1 LKGQTVKSDLDA
13 HLDLIISLV
22 SMEVSHKV
30 LQVVAL
36 ANVQLDMREIIVRL
50 QCLVLQDQIML
61 LVKTQE
67 LLLVQQE
74 LVLVLADL
82 DIVGCIVKILLLVLW
97 AEMVSLAKME
107 VSQLDFLEVVHVF
120 AKQAILEIT
129 VKQ

>member
-1 LKGQTVKSDLDA
+1 
-13 HLDLIISLV
+13 
-22 SMEVSHKV
+22 M